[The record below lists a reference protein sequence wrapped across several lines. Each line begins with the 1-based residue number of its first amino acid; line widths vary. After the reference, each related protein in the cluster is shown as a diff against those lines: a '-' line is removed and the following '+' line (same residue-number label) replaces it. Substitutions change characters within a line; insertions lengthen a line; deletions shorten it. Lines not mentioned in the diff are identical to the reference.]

1 MQVDLVGGCDN
12 SSRLEVVAH
21 TRKRLGTPLLDEFD
35 LDVGSFLKLCRRH
48 RCLFQRFRV
57 TLYSVVRTNR
67 ITPFYG
73 IQFKE
78 LARSREDFVKDWHP
92 PPCRISP
99 DRSSGVIA
107 RRSSGS
113 SGRDAT
119 PTPDERSRPVLEPC
133 EQLPERV
140 VWRGNERWLTPPR
153 AELCPGH
160 VRPQALSDPA
170 AGGVGRG
177 DERRRQGEPPC
188 GLFALETPS
197 AATRSDEVADLMER
211 DEVAHLAADR
221 RDADLESAL
230 ATPVAV
236 SNADHD
242 SAASTPDTPD
252 AVNRAQVVDVEIERL
267 GLHRAS
273 VVRAEEVRR
282 VCARRGMA
290 RAHQSGMGMRP
301 SPTVCVVIALAAGLA
316 LLIGWYRG
324 FNVRSLELTATAFA
338 VVLAAQTVGLILTG
352 GDVGPR
358 YWPTVGI
365 VALGWVGC
373 LWIGNR
379 ARNSRR

>member
-1 MQVDLVGGCDN
+1 
-12 SSRLEVVAH
+12 
-21 TRKRLGTPLLDEFD
+21 
-35 LDVGSFLKLCRRH
+35 
-48 RCLFQRFRV
+48 
-57 TLYSVVRTNR
+57 
-67 ITPFYG
+67 
-73 IQFKE
+73 
-78 LARSREDFVKDWHP
+78 
-92 PPCRISP
+92 
-99 DRSSGVIA
+99 
-107 RRSSGS
+107 
-113 SGRDAT
+113 
-119 PTPDERSRPVLEPC
+119 
-133 EQLPERV
+133 
-140 VWRGNERWLTPPR
+140 
-153 AELCPGH
+153 
-160 VRPQALSDPA
+160 
-170 AGGVGRG
+170 
-177 DERRRQGEPPC
+177 
-188 GLFALETPS
+188 
-197 AATRSDEVADLMER
+197 MER

-221 RDADLESAL
+221 GDADLESAL

-252 AVNRAQVVDVEIERL
+252 TMHRAQVVDVEIERL

-301 SPTVCVVIALAAGLA
+301 SPTVFVVIALAAGLA

-373 LWIGNR
+373 LWIGNH